1 MKTPE
6 LGEIWLPPDSFSNE
20 NPARPAVVMST
31 VDYFRCRGDMV
42 VLPISSKVD
51 RARCQ
56 TDCILHDWREAGLR
70 KPSYVKC
77 NPATFKQIE
86 LVEYVGR
93 LSEADLAAVQAH
105 LRRVFGF

>member
-6 LGEIWLPPDSFSNE
+6 LGEVWLIPDTSSGEQKN
-20 NPARPAVVMST
+20 RPAVVVNT
-31 VDYFRCRGDMV
+31 TDYFRCRGDVV

-56 TDCILHDWREAGLR
+56 TDCVLHDWREAGLR

-86 LVEYVGR
+86 LIEYIGR